1 MHYPTKRTS
10 TSLRK
15 TASIISLASTLSLG
29 VHAISIPPTLIAGP
43 SSLSSRSSSSLASS
57 VRKSINFGPRP
68 FVSLHDAIENPSFA
82 LTEWNEFAPSSSLV
96 SSFTSNCA
104 DFIEREIPRCVGS
117 ELATTFVKS
126 LHPEGRF
133 KLVDGIVSRH
143 TNVFHG
149 HFVEQVDGVDV
160 ANSNINVN
168 VNLEDG
174 QVVSYGDSSF
184 ANSIKVGQDAKLN
197 TRKWASQQGGG
208 GSQIVLE
215 TTNDEDTGAQ
225 HEDIYSS
232 PPFDPAS
239 SAPTSAPL
247 LRASDPR
254 QGLVTF
260 LSMQSSTLELDN
272 LLSSNPRSSLVSKLS
287 VTRDETGSSP
297 HSLLIHGLSDSL
309 GDSFDGQEETPT
321 KASLVY
327 VHDGQDVKLAWKYEY
342 KSLDNY
348 YEAYLSADP
357 SVTPG
362 QEQPL
367 MVVDWVRD
375 FRPTGG
381 EVGIESMHELYTSDS
396 RMKGIKNSKND
407 RKTSFNKKKNGK
419 RSLFTGSSSTPASTT
434 DPKEIQKLKEL
445 SPEYKVF
452 PWGVNAPDVGKREV
466 LKGSLV
472 ELDKEASP
480 AGWHYVPSEHKGGSE
495 VFYYETRG
503 NNAMAQDNPS
513 GGNSMNGFRAN
524 GGKDLKFDFPIHMTK
539 PGVPHDPHS
548 YIEAATTELFYTN
561 NEIHDLFYRYGFDE
575 ESGNF
580 QETNFG
586 RGGLGGDAVQAN
598 AQDGSGYNNA
608 NFATPPDGSRPRM
621 RMYVWTSAQPY
632 RDGDFEEGIVV
643 HEYAHGISTR
653 LTGGPANSGCLGW
666 GEAGGMGEGWGDFFA
681 TMIRMHSK
689 KEQEFDMGS
698 WASGRAGGIRN
709 YPYSRNLTTNQDT
722 YKSLDKGGYWGVHA
736 IGEVWAEMLFELAEN
751 LIDDHGFHPTLFPP
765 AVNSTDS
772 TGYYSE
778 KHLKES
784 KKKVPAHGNTLAVQ
798 LVVDGMKLQPCRP
811 SFQNARDAIITAD
824 KVLTGGEN
832 RCTIWKSF
840 AKRGLGPDSRVVG
853 STPWGGGIRTEDYKA
868 PTDCHKKSKKF
879 WN

>member
-1 MHYPTKRTS
+1 MLFHHNRAQSSRLRKSALVSTVS
-10 TSLRK
+10 LATSLVG
-15 TASIISLASTLSLG
+15 S
-29 VHAISIPPTLIAGP
+29 VHAISIPPANLIAP
-43 SSLSSRSSSSLASS
+43 SARPSLSDFGVSS
-57 VRKSINFGPRP
+57 VRKSINFGPSP
-68 FVSLHDAIENPSFA
+68 DLSLHDAEANPSIA
-82 LTEWNEFAPSSSLV
+82 LAAWNKRNNLASVLSGFSSACDAFV
-96 SSFTSNCA
+96 DA
-104 DFIEREIPRCVGS
+104 EGPRCVGA
-117 ELATTFVKS
+117 ELATAFVQS
-126 LHPEGRF
+126 LHPESQFR
-133 KLVDGIVSRH
+133 LVDGTISKH

-149 HFVEQVDGVDV
+149 YFVQVLDGVPI
-160 ANSNINVN
+160 ANANLNVN
-168 VNLEDG
+168 VALDSGE
-174 QVVSYGDSSF
+174 VVSYGDSTF
-184 ANSIKVGQDAKLN
+184 AKSTKSADPSRNA
-197 TRKWASQQGGG
+197 RKWSTGGA
-208 GSQIVLE
+208 QIVLD
-215 TTNDEDTGAQ
+215 NGPQ
-225 HEDIYSS
+225 HEDLLAEYST
-232 PPFDPAS
+232 PPFN
-239 SAPTSAPL
+239 PTSAP

-254 QGLVTF
+254 QGLLTF
-260 LSMQSSTLELDN
+260 LAMQSNNVELDRR
-272 LLSSNPRSSLVSKLS
+272 LESAPRAQLVAQLSM
-287 VTRDETGSSP
+287 TRVEGSA
-297 HSLLIHGLSDSL
+297 HDVLISRL
-309 GDSFDGQEETPT
+309 GDDTATFGDDEPT

-327 VHDGQDVKLAWKYEY
+327 VHDGQDIKLAWKYEY
-342 KSLDNY
+342 KSHDNM
-348 YEAYLSADP
+348 YEAYLSADADIA
-357 SVTPG
+357 PG

-381 EVGIESMHELYTSDS
+381 EIGIESMHELHDPES
-396 RMKGIKNSKND
+396 RTMKIKNSKPVKARGNG
-407 RKTSFNKKKNGK
+407 KKKQQK
-419 RSLFTGSSSTPASTT
+419 RSLFAKGTPASTS
-434 DPKEIQKLKEL
+434 DPKEIAKLKEL
-445 SPEYKVF
+445 SPEYKVY
-452 PWGVNAPDVGKREV
+452 PWGINAPDVGKRKI
-466 LKGSLV
+466 LKGTLV

-495 VFYYETRG
+495 IFYYETRG
-503 NNAMAQDNPS
+503 NNVLAQDNPD

-539 PGVPHDPHS
+539 PGTPLNPAT
-548 YIEAATTELFYTN
+548 YIEASTTELFYTN

-575 ESGNF
+575 VSGNF

-598 AQDGSGYNNA
+598 AQDGSSVNNA

-621 RMYVWTSAQPY
+621 RMFVWTPTQPY
-632 RDGDFEEGIVV
+632 RDGDFEEGIVI

-681 TMIRMHSK
+681 TMIRMHSA

-778 KHLKES
+778 RHLQES
-784 KKKVPAHGNTLAVQ
+784 NKKVPAHGNTLAIQ
-798 LVVDGMKLQPCRP
+798 LVVDAMKLQPCRP
-811 SFQNARDAIITAD
+811 SFQAARDAILTAD
-824 KVLTGGEN
+824 KVLTNGEN

-840 AKRGLGPDSRVVG
+840 SKRGLGPDSRVVG
-853 STPWGGGIRTEDYKA
+853 STPWGGGIRTEDYKV
-868 PTDCHKKSKKF
+868 PTNCHKKSKKF
-879 WN
+879 SY

>member
-1 MHYPTKRTS
+1 MLYPQKRTS
-10 TSLRK
+10 HSSSLLRK
-15 TASIISLASTLSLG
+15 TAVVSTVSLCSTLA
-29 VHAISIPPTLIAGP
+29 VHAISIGTPGLIAAP
-43 SSLSSRSSSSLASS
+43 SS

-68 FVSLHDAIENPSFA
+68 AVDLHDADANPSLALAAWNRDANFA
-82 LTEWNEFAPSSSLV
+82 SRSRFASACDAFV
-96 SSFTSNCA
+96 DA
-104 DFIEREIPRCVGS
+104 EVPRCIGS
-117 ELATTFVKS
+117 ELAAAFVES
-126 LHPEGRF
+126 LHPRATF
-133 KLVDGIVSRH
+133 RLVDGVVSSH
-143 TNVFHG
+143 TNLFHG
-149 HFVEQVDGVDV
+149 HFVELLDGVPI
-160 ANSNINVN
+160 ANSNLNVN
-168 VNLEDG
+168 VNLATGD
-174 QVVSYGDSSF
+174 VVSYGDSSF
-184 ANSIKVGQDAKLN
+184 AKSTGSRDIDDAKAN
-197 TRKWASQQGGG
+197 TRKWAS
-208 GSQIVLE
+208 SSAQIVLD
-215 TTNDEDTGAQ
+215 NGPQ
-225 HEDIYSS
+225 HEDLLAEYAS

-239 SAPTSAPL
+239 SSRPTT

-254 QGLVTF
+254 HGLLTF
-260 LSMQSSTLELDN
+260 LSMQSNNVELDRH
-272 LLSSNPRSSLVSKLS
+272 LESAPRSHLAAQLS
-287 VTRDETGSSP
+287 TTRVAGTAHDV
-297 HSLLIHGLSDSL
+297 LIHGVPDAASPSDA
-309 GDSFDGQEETPT
+309 PT

-327 VHDGQDVKLAWKYEY
+327 VHDGDDVKLAWKYEY
-342 KSLDNY
+342 QSQDNM
-348 YEAYLSADP
+348 YEAYLSADADAQ
-357 SVTPG
+357 PG
-362 QEQPL
+362 EEQPL

-375 FRPTGG
+375 LRPTGG
-381 EVGIESMHELYTSDS
+381 EIGIESMHEVYTEGS
-396 RMKGIKNSKND
+396 RTRRVKNSVP
-407 RKTSFNKKKNGK
+407 RLRAASKKKNQK
-419 RSLFTGSSSTPASTT
+419 RSWPAGILSGSSSSSTPASTS
-434 DPKEIQKLKEL
+434 DPKEIAKLKQL

-452 PWGVNAPDVGKREV
+452 PWGVNAPDVGKRKV

-472 ELDKEASP
+472 ELDDQASP
-480 AGWHYVPSEHKGGSE
+480 AGWHHVPSEHKGGSD
-495 VFYYETRG
+495 VFYFETRG
-503 NNAMAQDNPS
+503 NNVLAQDNPS

-539 PGVPHDPHS
+539 PGTPHDPTT

-575 ESGNF
+575 ASGNF

-632 RDGDFEEGIVV
+632 RDGDFEEGIVI

-681 TMIRMHSK
+681 TMIRMHSA

-709 YPYSRNLTTNQDT
+709 YPYSRNLTVNQDT

-765 AVNSTDS
+765 AVNATDS
-772 TGYYSE
+772 TGFYSE

-784 KKKVPAHGNTLAVQ
+784 KRQVPAHGNTLAVQ

-811 SFQNARDAIITAD
+811 SFQNARDAILTAD

-840 AKRGLGPDSRVVG
+840 AKRGLGPESRVVG

-879 WN
+879 DY

>member
-1 MHYPTKRTS
+1 MPFSNKRTYPR
-10 TSLRK
+10 TSSLLRK
-15 TASIISLASTLSLG
+15 TALLSTVSLASTLA
-29 VHAISIPPTLIAGP
+29 HAISIPPPALIA
-43 SSLSSRSSSSLASS
+43 SSSALASSAFLESS
-57 VRKSINFGPRP
+57 VRKSINFGPHP
-68 FVSLHDAIENPSFA
+68 ALSFHDADLNPSIA
-82 LTEWNEFAPSSSLV
+82 LSAWNERSSLADIHAA
-96 SSFTSNCA
+96 SSDACNVFVDA
-104 DFIEREIPRCVGS
+104 EHGRCVGA
-117 ELATTFVKS
+117 ELAHAFTRE
-126 LHPEGRF
+126 LHPESEFR
-133 KLVDGIVSRH
+133 LVDGLVSKH
-143 TNVFHG
+143 TGVFHG
-149 HFVEQVDGVDV
+149 HFVQLLNGVPV
-160 ANSNINVN
+160 ANSNLNVN
-168 VNLEDG
+168 IDLASG
-174 QVVSYGDSSF
+174 QVVSYGDSTLAKSTK
-184 ANSIKVGQDAKLN
+184 SRDARAN
-197 TRKWASQQGGG
+197 TREWSTPASA
-208 GSQIVLE
+208 QIVLD
-215 TTNDEDTGAQ
+215 NGPQ
-225 HEDIYSS
+225 HEDLVAEYSS
-232 PPFDPAS
+232 PPFNPSAS
-239 SAPTSAPL
+239 S
-247 LRASDPR
+247 LRPADPR
-254 QGLVTF
+254 HGLLTF
-260 LSMQSSTLELDN
+260 LAMQSNNVELDRR
-272 LLSSNPRSSLVSKLS
+272 LEGQSRADLADQLTT
-287 VTRDETGSSP
+287 TRVAGTAHDVVIS
-297 HSLLIHGLSDSL
+297 GLPD
-309 GDSFDGQEETPT
+309 PT
-321 KASLVY
+321 AQGPAKASLVY
-327 VHDGQDVKLAWKYEY
+327 VHDGEDAKLAWKYEY
-342 KSLDNY
+342 ASEDNM
-348 YEAYLSADP
+348 YEAYMSAD
-357 SVTPG
+357 SAVG
-362 QEQPL
+362 EEQPL

-381 EVGIESMHELYTSDS
+381 EIGLDSMHEMFD
-396 RMKGIKNSKND
+396 RNSKTRQSKKPSHRN
-407 RKTSFNKKKNGK
+407 RKPSK
-419 RSLFTGSSSTPASTT
+419 RSLFSTSSAASTT
-434 DPKEIQKLKEL
+434 DPKEIEKLKKI

-452 PWGVNAPDVGKREV
+452 PWGVNAPDVGKRAV

-495 VFYYETRG
+495 IFYFETRG
-503 NNAMAQDNPS
+503 NNVLAQDNPS

-539 PGVPHDPHS
+539 PGTPLDPSS
-548 YIEAATTELFYTN
+548 YIEASTTELFYTN

-586 RGGLGGDAVQAN
+586 RGGYGGDAVQAN

-608 NFATPPDGSRPRM
+608 NFATPPDGQRPRM

-632 RDGDFEEGIVV
+632 RDGDLEEGIVI

-681 TMIRMHSK
+681 TMIRMHSA

-709 YPYSRNLTTNQDT
+709 YPYSRNLTTNQDS

-784 KKKVPAHGNTLAVQ
+784 KKRVPAHGNTLAVQ
-798 LVVDGMKLQPCRP
+798 LVVDAMKLQPCRP

-824 KVLTGGEN
+824 KMLTGGEN

-840 AKRGLGPDSRVVG
+840 AKRGLGPDAKVVG
-853 STPWGGGIRTEDYKA
+853 STPWGGGIRTEDSSIPVDCKKKA
-868 PTDCHKKSKKF
+868 KHF
-879 WN
+879 Q

>member
-1 MHYPTKRTS
+1 MLFPYNKRTH
-10 TSLRK
+10 LRK
-15 TASIISLASTLSLG
+15 TALLSTVSLASSLVG
-29 VHAISIPPTLIAGP
+29 SVHAISIPPVSNLIATSP
-43 SSLSSRSSSSLASS
+43 RPASSDFLASS
-57 VRKSINFGPRP
+57 VRKSINFGPQP
-68 FVSLHDAIENPSFA
+68 ELSLHDADSNPSVA
-82 LTEWNEFAPSSSLV
+82 LLAWNERSNLV
-96 SSFTSNCA
+96 SSLNAFASACDA
-104 DFIEREIPRCVGS
+104 FIDGEVPRCVGS
-117 ELATTFVKS
+117 ELATTFARS
-126 LHPEGRF
+126 LHPESQFR
-133 KLVDGIVSRH
+133 LVDGVVSKH

-149 HFVEQVDGVDV
+149 HFAQLLDGVPI
-160 ANSNINVN
+160 ANSNLNVN
-168 VNLEDG
+168 VNLETG
-174 QVVSYGDSSF
+174 EIVSYGDSTF
-184 ANSIKVGQDAKLN
+184 AKSTKSSDPKLN
-197 TRKWASQQGGG
+197 ARKWSTGGG
-208 GSQIVLE
+208 GAQIVLD
-215 TTNDEDTGAQ
+215 NGPQ
-225 HEDIYSS
+225 HEDLLEEFSS
-232 PPFDPAS
+232 PPFNPS
-239 SAPTSAPL
+239 STSTSS

-254 QGLVTF
+254 QGLLTF
-260 LSMQSSTLELDN
+260 LAMQSNNVELDRR
-272 LLSSNPRSSLVSKLS
+272 LESAPRAHLVSQLS
-287 VTRDETGSSP
+287 TSPIAGSA
-297 HSLLIHGLSDSL
+297 HDVLIHGAIDPTAV
-309 GDSFDGQEETPT
+309 DEEPT

-342 KSLDNY
+342 KSRDNM
-348 YEAYLSADP
+348 YEAYLSADHD
-357 SVTPG
+357 VTPG
-362 QEQPL
+362 EEQPL

-381 EVGIESMHELYTSDS
+381 EIGMESMYEFLDS
-396 RMKGIKNSKND
+396 NSNSRKVKNSKPV
-407 RKTSFNKKKNGK
+407 KSWNKKNKK
-419 RSLFTGSSSTPASTT
+419 RSLFGSGTPASTT
-434 DPKEIQKLKEL
+434 DPKEISKLKEL
-445 SPEYKVF
+445 SPEYEVF
-452 PWGVNAPDVGKREV
+452 PWGVNAPDVGKRKI

-495 VFYYETRG
+495 IFYFETRG
-503 NNAMAQDNPS
+503 NNVLAQDNPD

-539 PGVPHDPHS
+539 PGTPLDPTT

-575 ESGNF
+575 VSGNF
-580 QETNFG
+580 QETNFA

-632 RDGDFEEGIVV
+632 RDGDFEEGIVI

-681 TMIRMHSK
+681 TMIRMHSA

-778 KHLKES
+778 RHFKES
-784 KKKVPAHGNTLAVQ
+784 NKKVPAHGNTLAIQ

-811 SFQNARDAIITAD
+811 SFQAARDAILTAD
-824 KVLTGGEN
+824 KMLTGGEN

-840 AKRGLGPDSRVVG
+840 AKRGLGPESRVVG
-853 STPWGGGIRTEDYKA
+853 STPWGGGIRTEDYKS
-868 PTDCHKKSKKF
+868 PVGCGKKSKKF
-879 WN
+879 IN